1 MFSVKQVPSAMVH
14 QTWTRQSAFFSA
26 ELLPM
31 DEAICSAVISL
42 EIKTALCVIP
52 FTQSKLHVVK
62 E

>member
-1 MFSVKQVPSAMVH
+1 MAH
-14 QTWTRQSAFFSA
+14 QTRTWESVLLATLHTTFFSA

-42 EIKTALCVIP
+42 EIKISLFIIP
-52 FTQSKLHVVK
+52 FTHSKFQVTK